1 MKTFREPF
9 FHDSAFEF
17 HFRGK
22 DMYMYTDI
30 LGIHIYLY
38 ICMALYTYG
47 HIWLCMCITVY
58 RFKLHSERSIPD
70 NLDWNTWRRRQKDG
84 LHLWR
89 AIPRDVRRGAAWNK
103 RREPR
108 TDRQSDHCFHEVT
121 IVPQKRGSLIFLGE
135 SVWEGFD
142 SMSSIFKLILILKV
156 WNGER
161 WKLCSMILRRCWKI
175 SANSWEDFGWRAI
188 GDGLKWWGLEG
199 TWSQIYGTHL
209 SNGGPN

>member
-1 MKTFREPF
+1 MTVPLSFTSVEKICTCIR
-9 FHDSAFEF
+9 
-17 HFRGK
+17 
-22 DMYMYTDI
+22 
-30 LGIHIYLY
+30 IYWVY
-38 ICMALYTYG
+38 IFICIYV
-47 HIWLCMCITVY
+47 WLCIHMGIYGFVCVSLCIDSNFTPSA
-58 RFKLHSERSIPD
+58 SERSIPD
-70 NLDWNTWRRRQKDG
+70 NLDWNAWRRRQKDG

-175 SANSWEDFGWRAI
+175 SANSSEDFRWRAI